1 MIDGKSALF
10 FVFAVVSD
18 IGDVRERT
26 CHYVMSMYCIKN
38 YVCMYVYYT
47 HSWLLQLS
55 HDEIEYQKVNSEE
68 CLRCTCFY
76 CY

>member
-26 CHYVMSMYCIKN
+26 CHYVTSMYCIKN
-38 YVCMYVYYT
+38 YVCMYVCILYT
-47 HSWLLQLS
+47 QL
-55 HDEIEYQKVNSEE
+55 VTAVVT
-68 CLRCTCFY
+68 R
-76 CY
+76 